1 MRRLLDLLHDLL
13 FDDMDVDEVGRLE
26 LHQKMLE
33 KYGCRTIYSQ
43 NYSA

>member
-1 MRRLLDLLHDLL
+1 MRRFLDLLRDPL
-13 FDDMDVDEVGRLE
+13 FDDMDVDGVGRLE

-33 KYGCRTIYSQ
+33 KYGCRAIYSQ